1 MDLDLCL
8 GPQRQ
13 KSSWNGESG
22 EAEGRNLT
30 ALDKPTHGNKAQ
42 LSSPQ
47 NNVGAEKNKYI
58 RASSL
63 HLALWDLPG
72 GGGAG
77 SRCWQVRL
85 WPYWFMGGHFWFFFL
100 NC

>member
-1 MDLDLCL
+1 MMDLDLCL

-47 NNVGAEKNKYI
+47 NNVGAEKKINI
-58 RASSL
+58 SRRDA
-63 HLALWDLPG
+63 HQTCQ
-72 GGGAG
+72 GAG
-77 SRCWQVRL
+77 VLEADVGKSTCGRIGSWEGI
-85 WPYWFMGGHFWFFFL
+85 FGFSF
-100 NC
+100 

>member
-22 EAEGRNLT
+22 EAEGRNLA

-42 LSSPQ
+42 LSSPPKQ
-47 NNVGAEKNKYI
+47 CRRGKKINISGHPLCISHY
-58 RASSL
+58 
-63 HLALWDLPG
+63 G
-72 GGGAG
+72 TCQGAG
-77 SRCWQVRL
+77 VLEADVGKSACGRIGSWEGI
-85 WPYWFMGGHFWFFFL
+85 FGFSF
-100 NC
+100 